1 MYGYKIL
8 DMSQFIKARPNE
20 SKFYYHFIR
29 GGYYSTSTSKIFIPM
44 AGAEDLRE
52 GTSLT
57 SLSEKFCFIC
67 AYDGSFEKAYA
78 RSENGCDSS
87 VFGFYTIADSAGT
100 EIPSA
105 TATQSVTVDM
115 SAANTSYEFDFASA
129 GTNTFSKGNI
139 LSFSFDPTNAP
150 LDVHFM
156 IVLKFDVS
164 T

>member
-1 MYGYKIL
+1 
-8 DMSQFIKARPNE
+8 MSKFIKARPNE
-20 SKFYYHFIR
+20 SRFYYHFIR
-29 GGYYSTSTSKIFIPM
+29 GGYYSTSTSKNFIPM

-52 GTSLT
+52 GTSLA

-78 RSENGCDSS
+78 RSEAACDSS
-87 VFGFYTIADSAGT
+87 VFGFHLIAT
-100 EIPSA
+100 NVEIPSS

-115 SAANTSYEFDFASA
+115 SADDTSYEFDFASA

-139 LSFSFDPTNAP
+139 MAFSFDPTNAP
-150 LDVHFM
+150 YDIHFM